1 MTKDND
7 LLEKCNT
14 RWDNVGA
21 NIKKQ
26 CDSKPAYNVI
36 AILLLIKM

>member
-14 RWDNVGA
+14 RWDKVSA

-26 CDSKPAYNVI
+26 CDSKPGYNVT